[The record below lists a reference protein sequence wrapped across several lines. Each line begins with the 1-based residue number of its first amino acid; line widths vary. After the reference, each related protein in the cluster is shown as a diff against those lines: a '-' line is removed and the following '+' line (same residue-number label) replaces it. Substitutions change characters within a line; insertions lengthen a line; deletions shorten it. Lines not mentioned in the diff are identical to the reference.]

1 MSVPAHPKVYHIV
14 HVDRLASILRDGG
27 LYCDAYVSRN
37 ALPGTTI
44 GMSGIKARRLSHP
57 LTSYPDLHVG
67 DCVPFYFCP
76 RSVMLYLISR
86 GNHPD
91 LTYRGGQQPI
101 VHLAANLRD
110 VVDWAEARNKRWVFT
125 TTNAGS
131 AFFDDYNTWDQLSEI
146 DWDAVHATKWSGE
159 DVPPR
164 VKEGKQAE
172 FLLEEFCP
180 WEVFKCI
187 FVYSESYYRQVE
199 ALLTS
204 IPHKPKIQVQPR
216 FYY

>member
-76 RSVMLYLISR
+76 RSVMLYMISR
-86 GNHPD
+86 GNAQG

-164 VKEGKQAE
+164 VKEGKQAAV
-172 FLLEEFCP
+172 LLEAFCR

>member
-1 MSVPAHPKVYHIV
+1 MTVPSHPKIYHIV
-14 HVDRLASILRDGG
+14 HVDRLASILKDGG
-27 LYCDAYVSRN
+27 LYCDAYVSKN

-76 RSVMLYLISR
+76 RSVMLYLIWR
-86 GNHPD
+86 GNHPE
-91 LTYRGGQQPI
+91 LTYRGGQQAI
-101 VHLAANLRD
+101 VHLGANLRD
-110 VVDWAEARNKRWVFT
+110 VVGWAEARNKRWVFT

-131 AFFDDYNTWDQLSEI
+131 VFFDDYNTWDQLSAI
-146 DWDAVHATKWSGE
+146 DWDAVHARNWAGK

-164 VKEGKQAE
+164 IKEGKQAE

-180 WEVFKCI
+180 WEVIKRI
-187 FVYSESYYRQVE
+187 FVYSESCYRQVE
-199 ALLTS
+199 ALLAS
-204 IPHKPKIQVQPR
+204 IPHKPQIHVETS

>member
-1 MSVPAHPKVYHIV
+1 MAVPPHPKIYHIV
-14 HVDRLASILRDGG
+14 HVDRLSSILQDGG
-27 LYCDAYVSRN
+27 LYCDAHVVRN

-44 GMSGIKARRLSHP
+44 GMSGIKERRLAHP

-76 RSVMLYLISR
+76 RSVMLYLIWK

-91 LTYRGGQQPI
+91 LTYRGGQEPI
-101 VHLAANLRD
+101 IHLAANLRD
-110 VVDWAEARNKRWVFT
+110 AVNWAAAQQKRWVFT

-131 AFFDDYNTWDQLSEI
+131 EFFDDYCSWNQLGKI
-146 DWDAVHATKWSGE
+146 NWDAVHAPKWAGR
-159 DVPPR
+159 DVPLS

-172 FLLEEFCP
+172 FLLENFCP
-180 WEVFKCI
+180 WEIIKRI
-187 FVYSESYYRQVE
+187 FVYSERVCRQVE
-199 ALLTS
+199 ALLAS
-204 IPHKPKIQVQPR
+204 IPHKPLIEVCPD